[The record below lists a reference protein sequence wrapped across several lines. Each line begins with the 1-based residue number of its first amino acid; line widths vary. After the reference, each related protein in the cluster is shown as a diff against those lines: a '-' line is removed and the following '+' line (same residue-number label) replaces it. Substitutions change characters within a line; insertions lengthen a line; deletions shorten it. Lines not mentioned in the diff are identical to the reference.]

1 MKYRLTDEGK
11 EYLKHGLP
19 EQQLCD
25 VLASGSLGLEEAKK
39 KVKSFAVALAWA
51 KQKKLVAFE
60 GGKLALV
67 KHPKDWPEQAAL
79 VAIEK
84 GEEAHTELI
93 STLLKRRLVEE
104 IRDDIKSRAEKLV
117 GSEVGELT
125 PELISTGMWRKVKI
139 KPYNVTAVGTVIH
152 SGKRQPYGRFLDSV
166 RRKLVSLG
174 FSEMTGPLVESE
186 FWNFDAL
193 FQPQGHP
200 ARDWADTYQ
209 LSNPKQGSLPAKKFV
224 GAVRSAH
231 ESGWKYKWN
240 PEKAAQLMP
249 RAQGT
254 AVSARRLADGVNV
267 PGKYFCIARCFRPD
281 VLDATH
287 LIEFNQAEGIV
298 IDPSLTFRNLLGILK
313 MFAVEVAG
321 AEQVKFMP
329 DYYPF
334 TEPSVQMS
342 AKHPELGWIEFG
354 GAGIFRE
361 ELTNALG
368 VKEPVIAW
376 GLGIDRLA
384 MFKLKIQDIRQ
395 LFSQDL
401 EWLRSASVVN

>member
-1 MKYRLTDEGK
+1 MQYRLTGEGK
-11 EYLKHGLP
+11 DYLKHGLP
-19 EQQLCD
+19 EQQLCE
-25 VLASGSLGLEEAKK
+25 LLSKGSLELEEAKK
-39 KVKSFAVALAWA
+39 SVKAFSVALAWA
-51 KQKKLVAFE
+51 KQKKLVVFE
-60 GGKLALV
+60 AGKLSLA

-79 VAIEK
+79 AAIAE
-84 GEEAHTELI
+84 GREAYSEI
-93 STLLKRRLVEE
+93 VSTLLKRRLVEE
-104 IRDDIKSRAEKLV
+104 VRDDVKSRAERLV
-117 GSEVGELT
+117 GTEVGELT
-125 PELISTGMWRKVKI
+125 PELVSTGMWRKVKI
-139 KPYNVTAVGTVIH
+139 KPYNVAAIGTPMH
-152 SGKRQPYGRFLDSV
+152 PGKRQPYGQFLDSV
-166 RRKLVSLG
+166 RRKLISLG
-174 FSEMTGPLVESE
+174 FQEMTGPLVESE

-209 LSNPKQGSLPAKKFV
+209 LKYPAKGSLPAKKFV

-231 ESGWKYKWN
+231 EKGWKYSWN
-240 PEKAAQLMP
+240 PERAAQLMP

-254 AVSARRLADGVNV
+254 AVSARRLAGGVDV

-298 IDPSLTFRNLLGILK
+298 VDPSLTFRNLLGILK

-321 AEQVKFMP
+321 TEQVKFMP

-361 ELTNALG
+361 ELTAAFG

-384 MFKLKIQDIRQ
+384 MFKLGIQDIRN

-401 EWLRSASVVN
+401 EWLRHASIV